1 MKKRKIKK
9 IIAIS
14 GVIGGIL
21 ALNSV
26 KAHAVELTD
35 DLSNDGHEQNIN
47 SRSSNKGQ
55 VVNVDS
61 TYLRIRAAASTSS
74 EVLGTMIEGTR
85 FNIISKSDQWY
96 QIQYND
102 IVGYVFEDYVDEI
115 SAGSSS
121 TTYDVIYT
129 GTVYDAA
136 PNLRV
141 RSGASLDS
149 SIIGYVLDNS
159 TVSIVAVEGS
169 WYKIQYNGGYGYVSA
184 DYVSIGSTSNGGN
197 SKNDSGSSSIT
208 AVGYAYDLG
217 NIALRIREGASI
229 SSTILGNI
237 YEGDAVNIIG
247 EEGNWYKILYNNS
260 IAYVSKEY
268 ITLNKYSSEIESDN
282 NASIR
287 SGYVVNVEGSNLRVR
302 QSPSSS
308 AIVLGYLVNSEAV
321 EIVGE
326 EGSWY
331 KINYRN
337 STGYVHSDYIKV
349 GIGGTLNEDSSE
361 GNTIGSENISSSE
374 AYNIVLNAMKEQVGA
389 PYVWGG
395 SGEYLT
401 TNSLNELKVRFPEDA
416 AYGEYIHAEGYVNQ
430 GYRAFDCSGLMQWGF
445 AQAGINIGRTTY
457 SQINAGIEIQLSG
470 VQPGDLLFSA
480 DLGHVGMYI
489 GDNQWIES
497 SNTGDFVKIRNVPWS
512 YVSRARRVL
521 S

>member
-1 MKKRKIKK
+1 MP
-9 IIAIS
+9 
-14 GVIGGIL
+14 
-21 ALNSV
+21 
-26 KAHAVELTD
+26 
-35 DLSNDGHEQNIN
+35 
-47 SRSSNKGQ
+47 
-55 VVNVDS
+55 
-61 TYLRIRAAASTSS
+61 ASDSS
-74 EVLGTMIEGTR
+74 ET
-85 FNIISKSDQWY
+85 
-96 QIQYND
+96 
-102 IVGYVFEDYVDEI
+102 
-115 SAGSSS
+115 
-121 TTYDVIYT
+121 
-129 GTVYDAA
+129 
-136 PNLRV
+136 
-141 RSGASLDS
+141 
-149 SIIGYVLDNS
+149 
-159 TVSIVAVEGS
+159 
-169 WYKIQYNGGYGYVSA
+169 
-184 DYVSIGSTSNGGN
+184 
-197 SKNDSGSSSIT
+197 
-208 AVGYAYDLG
+208 
-217 NIALRIREGASI
+217 
-229 SSTILGNI
+229 
-237 YEGDAVNIIG
+237 
-247 EEGNWYKILYNNS
+247 
-260 IAYVSKEY
+260 
-268 ITLNKYSSEIESDN
+268 ESDN

-326 EGSWY
+326 EGNWY
-331 KINYRN
+331 EINYRN

-361 GNTIGSENISSSE
+361 GNTTGSENISNSE

>member
-149 SIIGYVLDNS
+149 TIIGYVLDNS

-217 NIALRIREGASI
+217 NIALRIREGAST
-229 SSTILGNI
+229 SSAILGNI
-237 YEGDAVNIIG
+237 YEGDSVNIIG

-260 IAYVSKEY
+260 TAYVSKDY
-268 ITLNKYSSEIESDN
+268 ITLNEFSAGAGSDN
-282 NASIR
+282 NASVR
-287 SGYVVNVEGSNLRVR
+287 SGYVINVEGSNLRVR
-302 QSPSSS
+302 QSASSS
-308 AIVLGYLVNSEAV
+308 AMVLGYLVNNEAV

-331 KINYRN
+331 KINYKN
-337 STGYVHSDYIKV
+337 STGYVHSDYIQV
-349 GIGGTLNEDSSE
+349 GTGGVSN
-361 GNTIGSENISSSE
+361 GNLSGGSTSVSGAISNSE
-374 AYNIVLNAMKEQVGA
+374 AYNIVFNAMKEQVGA

-401 TNSLNELKVRFPEDA
+401 TNSLNELKLRFPEDA
-416 AYGEYIHAEGYVNQ
+416 AYGEYIHAENYVNQ

-445 AQAGINIGRTTY
+445 AQAGISIGRTTY
-457 SQINAGIEIQLSG
+457 SQINAGVEVQLSS

-480 DLGHVGMYI
+480 DLAHVGMYI

-497 SNTGDFVKIRNVPWS
+497 SYTGDYVRISNVPWS

-521 S
+521 N

>member
-1 MKKRKIKK
+1 MQKRKIKK

-26 KAHAVELTD
+26 QAHAIELTD
-35 DLSNDGHEQNIN
+35 DTSNDGHEQNLN

-61 TYLRIRAAASTSS
+61 TYLRIRASATTSS

-85 FNIISKSDQWY
+85 FDIIAKSGQWY
-96 QIQYND
+96 QIQYNN

-115 SAGSSS
+115 LAGSSS

-141 RSGASLDS
+141 RSGASLNS
-149 SIIGYVLDNS
+149 SVIGYVLDNS

-184 DYVSIGSTSNGGN
+184 DYVSIGSTSNEGN
-197 SKNDSGSSSIT
+197 SGSSSIT

-217 NIALRIREGASI
+217 NIALRIRQGAST

-260 IAYVSKEY
+260 TAYVSKDY
-268 ITLNKYSSEIESDN
+268 ITLNQSSAGTGSDN
-282 NASIR
+282 DASVR
-287 SGYVVNVEGSNLRVR
+287 SGYVINVEGANLRVR
-302 QSPSSS
+302 QGASSS
-308 AIVLGYLVNSEAV
+308 AMVLGYLVNNEAV

-331 KINYRN
+331 KINYKN
-337 STGYVHSDYIKV
+337 STGYVHSDYIQV
-349 GIGGTLNEDSSE
+349 GTGGTSNGNSSSGSTAGSGSVLN
-361 GNTIGSENISSSE
+361 SE
-374 AYNIVLNAMKEQVGA
+374 AYNIVLNAMTEQIGA

-401 TNSLNELKVRFPEDA
+401 TNSLNELKIRFPEDA
-416 AYGEYIHAEGYVNQ
+416 AYGEYIHAEAYVNQ
-430 GYRAFDCSGLMQWGF
+430 GFRAFDCSGLMQWGF
-445 AQAGINIGRTTY
+445 AQAGISIGRTTY
-457 SQINAGIEIQLSG
+457 SQINAGIEVQLSSL
-470 VQPGDLLFSA
+470 QPGDLLFSA

-497 SNTGDFVKIRNVPWS
+497 SYTGDYVRISNVPWS
-512 YVSRARRVL
+512 YVSRARRIL
-521 S
+521 N

>member
-268 ITLNKYSSEIESDN
+268 ITLNKYSSETESDN

-287 SGYVVNVEGSNLRVR
+287 SGYVVNVEGSNL
-302 QSPSSS
+302 
-308 AIVLGYLVNSEAV
+308 
-321 EIVGE
+321 
-326 EGSWY
+326 
-331 KINYRN
+331 
-337 STGYVHSDYIKV
+337 
-349 GIGGTLNEDSSE
+349 
-361 GNTIGSENISSSE
+361 
-374 AYNIVLNAMKEQVGA
+374 
-389 PYVWGG
+389 
-395 SGEYLT
+395 
-401 TNSLNELKVRFPEDA
+401 
-416 AYGEYIHAEGYVNQ
+416 
-430 GYRAFDCSGLMQWGF
+430 
-445 AQAGINIGRTTY
+445 
-457 SQINAGIEIQLSG
+457 
-470 VQPGDLLFSA
+470 
-480 DLGHVGMYI
+480 
-489 GDNQWIES
+489 
-497 SNTGDFVKIRNVPWS
+497 
-512 YVSRARRVL
+512 
-521 S
+521 